1 MPISGRQAIKILEKH
16 GFVASRQRG
25 SHVVLTK
32 HNRSGK
38 KITVVPL
45 HKELKKGTIRG
56 IAKLAGLDNKE
67 FGL

>member
-1 MPISGRQAIKILEKH
+1 MPISGKQAITILEKQ
-16 GFVASRQRG
+16 GFSVSRQRG

-32 HNRSGK
+32 ETASGK
-38 KITVVPL
+38 SITVVPL

-56 IAKLAGLDNKE
+56 IARLAGLDGKL